1 MTDRKDIL
9 IVCPQSVIPAW
20 GKQIAEQRQKTPW
33 EHQRAA
39 AAWSS
44 SRRGA
49 MLSLDMGTGKS
60 LVALMVINQPGIE
73 TVLLN
78 GSGGTKAK
86 AALMVKTVV
95 SRDWSNPT
103 QPIAVVINYD
113 SVWRG
118 GLASAIASHP
128 WAWIVLDESHRIKS
142 PGGRASRWLANLA
155 QRNPLARLL
164 CLTGTPMPHSPLDL
178 YGQFRFLDP
187 SVFGT
192 SFARMRARY
201 ADCDPR
207 YPSKVRRWL
216 RQDEIASLL
225 SQNSFRVTADEVLDL
240 PDSLHEVLP
249 VQLTAKTRKFYN
261 DLERDMVATIA
272 QGTVIAANALTQLL
286 RMQQA
291 TSGYATTE
299 DGKFPIDGES
309 EKEAV
314 LADWM
319 DDLPHSEPIVVF
331 CRFRSDLDAVRRVC
345 EKQKRAA
352 SELSGRQ
359 NTLEQWQAG
368 ETSVLA
374 VQIQSGGVGIDL
386 TRSAYCV
393 YYSIGFSLGDYEQS
407 LARLR
412 RPGQTRCVRYYH
424 LVATKTVDELVYKA
438 LDERRSVIDAVLQD
452 IQQVKA

>member
-1 MTDRKDIL
+1 MTDRKDVL

-20 GKQIAEQRQKTPW
+20 GKQIAEQSKKTPW
-33 EHQRAA
+33 DHQMSA
-39 AAWSS
+39 AAWTQG
-44 SRRGA
+44 RRGS

-60 LVALMVINQPGIE
+60 LVALMVMNEPDIQTI
-73 TVLLN
+73 LLN
-78 GSGGTKAK
+78 CNGGTKAK
-86 AALMVKTVV
+86 AALLGKTLV
-95 SRDWSNPT
+95 SRDWSSPEK
-103 QPIAVVINYD
+103 PVAVVINYD

-142 PGGRASRWLANLA
+142 PGGRASRWLASLA
-155 QRNPLARLL
+155 QKNPLARLL

-192 SFARMRARY
+192 SFSRMRARY

-240 PDSLHEVLP
+240 PDALHEVLP
-249 VQLTAKTRKFYN
+249 VELSPKTRKFY
-261 DLERDMVATIA
+261 DSLDRDMVATIA
-272 QGTVIAANALTQLL
+272 QGTVVAANALTQLL

-291 TSGYATTE
+291 TSGYAATE

-309 EKEAV
+309 GKETV

-319 DDLPHSEPIVVF
+319 DDLPANEPIVVF

-345 EKQKRAA
+345 EKQKRSM
-352 SELSGRQ
+352 SELSG
-359 NTLEQWQAG
+359 NDNSLEQWQAG

-424 LVATKTVDELVYKA
+424 LVATKTVDEYVYKA
-438 LDERRSVIDAVLQD
+438 LAERKNVVDSVLQD
-452 IQQVKA
+452 IQVRA